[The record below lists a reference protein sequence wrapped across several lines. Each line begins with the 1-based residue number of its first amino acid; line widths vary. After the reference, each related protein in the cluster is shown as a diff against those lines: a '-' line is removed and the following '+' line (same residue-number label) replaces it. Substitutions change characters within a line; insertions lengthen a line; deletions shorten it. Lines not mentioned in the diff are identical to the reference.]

1 MEKAGTTKNEVMKFK
16 NYIDLLDHMIR
27 IGSVNEKLFPH
38 SKFFYI
44 RYHLQEK
51 FNRRFTIK
59 EVKQLI
65 TEELASH
72 HITLF

>member
-1 MEKAGTTKNEVMKFK
+1 MKFK
-16 NYIDLLDHMIR
+16 NYINLLDYMIHR
-27 IGSVNEKLFPH
+27 GSVNEKAFPH

-59 EVKQLI
+59 AVKQLI
-65 TEELASH
+65 TEELALKN
-72 HITLF
+72 ITLF

>member
-1 MEKAGTTKNEVMKFK
+1 MVMRYKENTFK
-16 NYIDLLDHMIR
+16 DYIELLDYMIR
-27 IGSVNEKLFPH
+27 VEERVNENLFPG
-38 SKFFYI
+38 SNIFYI